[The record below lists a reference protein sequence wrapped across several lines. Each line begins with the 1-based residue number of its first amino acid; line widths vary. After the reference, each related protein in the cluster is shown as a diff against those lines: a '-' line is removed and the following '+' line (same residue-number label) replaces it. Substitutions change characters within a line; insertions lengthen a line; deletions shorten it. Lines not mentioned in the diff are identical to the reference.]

1 MAELL
6 HDIVAKFQYRLNA
19 KKIQLIIEPFECEF
33 MVNTDIGKLERVLSN
48 LLENAIRHTSDS
60 GKITLVITEINL
72 NQCQLTITDTG
83 TGIKEEELL
92 YIFDTRYRGSNA
104 VQDKEKHTG
113 LGLAI
118 TKKLLE
124 LLKSDIKVTST
135 LGEGTTFSFNLRKI
149 S

>member
-1 MAELL
+1 M
-6 HDIVAKFQYRLNA
+6 
-19 KKIQLIIEPFECEF
+19 PECSYTQ
-33 MVNTDIGKLERVLSN
+33 VHSDIGKLERVLSN
-48 LLENAIRHTSDS
+48 LLENAIRHTSES

>member
-1 MAELL
+1 M
-6 HDIVAKFQYRLNA
+6 
-19 KKIQLIIEPFECEF
+19 
-33 MVNTDIGKLERVLSN
+33 
-48 LLENAIRHTSDS
+48 
-60 GKITLVITEINL
+60 ITEINL